1 MNKLTLILA
10 LTAVNCF
17 SQTRVDSLILDR
29 VNSYRAEYGLP
40 PMHFNPKLIKVAEN
54 QAEYVSKLKM
64 LRHDQELDAPDFD
77 EEPNFSERYRRE
89 GIDTLGSCSIRMEV
103 LAGVLDTSVVSNE
116 AGRELSDEEIADMTI
131 AVWKA
136 SPEHDKAIRIR
147 QLVEVGISVQVGE
160 SLVEY
165 FEDLETFEM
174 VEKVTLGP
182 VYFVSLNSATEDGC
196 H

>member
-1 MNKLTLILA
+1 MKTLTLILA
-10 LTAVNCF
+10 LATTSCF

-40 PMHFNPKLIKVAEN
+40 PMQFNQKLMKVAEN
-54 QAEYVSKLKM
+54 QAEYASKLRM
-64 LRHDQELDAPDFD
+64 IRHDQELDAPGFD

-103 LAGVLDTSVVSNE
+103 LAGVLDTSTVSDE
-116 AGRELSDEEIADMTI
+116 VGRELSDEEIADMTI

>member
-17 SQTRVDSLILDR
+17 SQTRVDSLILAR

-40 PMHFNPKLIKVAEN
+40 PMQFNQKLMRVAEN
-54 QAEYVSKLKM
+54 QAEYVSKLRM
-64 LRHDQELDAPDFD
+64 LRHDQELDAPDFE

-89 GIDTLGSCSIRMEV
+89 GIDTSGSCDIHMEV
-103 LAGVLDTSVVSNE
+103 LAGVVDTSALITE
-116 AGRELSDEEIADMTI
+116 TGRELSDEEIADMTI
-131 AVWKA
+131 ALWKA

-147 QLVEVGISVQVGE
+147 QLVEVGISTRIGDSHVK
-160 SLVEY
+160 Y
-165 FEDLETFEM
+165 YWDLETDTMFEQ
-174 VEKVTLGP
+174 VTPGP
-182 VYFVSLNSATEDGC
+182 VHFVSLNSATDDGC